1 MRHPQN
7 DNLPSWLVISAWRE
21 ILAHIFDGFEAD
33 LNVSPEWLVNP
44 ATKRRLKL
52 DLLYPEVGL
61 AIRFE
66 GLESKQRTQ
75 RLSLE
80 EEAQIRVRDDA
91 RVEVCRQPGIHLVVV
106 SVVKNNPADVFR
118 DLDLAFSRALDRLTD
133 PRLRKNIRAA
143 RGTAAA
149 LSRKIIRSADLR
161 LYADLWEDRQYQ
173 PSESALAPSAR
184 AKTINFSPGMEVEH
198 VKFGPGVVTAVEANG
213 DDMLLTVDFV
223 TMGQKT
229 LAASLVA
236 DKLTLR

>member
-21 ILAHIFDGFEAD
+21 ILARIFDGFEAD

-52 DLLYPEVGL
+52 DLLYPEIGL

-91 RVEVCRQPGIHLVVV
+91 RVEVCRQHGIHLVVV
-106 SVVKNNPADVFR
+106 SVVENKPADVFR

-133 PRLRKNIRAA
+133 PHLRQNIRAA

-184 AKTINFSPGMEVEH
+184 AQTINFSPGMEVEH

-213 DDMLLTVDFV
+213 DDTLLTVDFV